1 MGPREAPTR
10 WDHPGMTIVPYLRKH
25 WGINAI
31 VSGDAGFSPHST
43 TWM

>member
-1 MGPREAPTR
+1 MAGPALTG
-10 WDHPGMTIVPYLRKH
+10 WLRRAENT